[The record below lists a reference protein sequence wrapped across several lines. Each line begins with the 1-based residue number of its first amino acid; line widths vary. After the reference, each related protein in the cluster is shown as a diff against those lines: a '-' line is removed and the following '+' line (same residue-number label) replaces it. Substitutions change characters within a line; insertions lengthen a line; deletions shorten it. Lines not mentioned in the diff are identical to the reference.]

1 MVIEPFNYQKRT
13 NIEEHNQIVDKL
25 NEVVDA
31 VNNIDPNPSEFEQR
45 IDALE
50 LSAIN
55 QQNAIEGIHTRDA
68 LQDTAIQRAE
78 DNVSQLER
86 NVAGVNEN
94 VSGLTGRVGQLETDT
109 TNLDGRVTDLNG
121 RLTTLAGNQTALEG
135 RVDSINTEVGQLSTE
150 VGGLETGKVDK
161 DQGVANAGK
170 YLKVSNEGTIVYEA
184 NGLYGGEWKLLT
196 TVVYT
201 GGTVTSPENITFVEG
216 EPVYIP
222 PTASYLLVG
231 RLRPQAD
238 PDFEMMG
245 RASNAPSVMPLRA
258 EVDKW
263 SANADGNIPLRISV
277 GMEYATAND
286 RYVDIYYKDLNMG
299 SLYIG
304 FGESYAMKA
313 QKLYINFYSAFT
325 IDSLDTDVEGSFN
338 TPSTS
343 WDATKRLATVTIRF
357 TQTSLGSSIP
367 NAYELYPYIFT
378 ASNIEVHLHDSTGNE
393 LESHIRRF
401 SMFGSNYTDGTAN
414 SIELMATLYIPSGTP
429 DFSQKITMRA
439 LLFQIANCEINYPNY

>member
-150 VGGLETGKVDK
+150 VGGLETGKVNVA
-161 DQGVANAGK
+161 QGAENNGK
-170 YLKVSNEGTIVYEA
+170 YLG
-184 NGLYGGEWKLLT
+184 
-196 TVVYT
+196 
-201 GGTVTSPENITFVEG
+201 
-216 EPVYIP
+216 
-222 PTASYLLVG
+222 VG
-231 RLRPQAD
+231 
-238 PDFEMMG
+238 
-245 RASNAPSVMPLRA
+245 
-258 EVDKW
+258 
-263 SANADGNIPLRISV
+263 ADGNVTLKDIVIPEGKSYKMTYSNAFTSVGISTPTTTTTIDGTEGYLFTVTHSLPSRIRTGAVVKMTLGDITYYASRISV
-277 GMEYATAND
+277 NGVNGTTMSD
-286 RYVDIYYKDLNMG
+286 VGI
-299 SLYIG
+299 LYNID
-304 FGESYAMKA
+304 
-313 QKLYINFYSAFT
+313 FT
-325 IDSLDTDVEGSFN
+325 
-338 TPSTS
+338 
-343 WDATKRLATVTIRF
+343 
-357 TQTSLGSSIP
+357 GSSV
-367 NAYELYPYIFT
+367 
-378 ASNIEVHLHDSTGNE
+378 NIAIWVP
-393 LESHIRRF
+393 
-401 SMFGSNYTDGTAN
+401 
-414 SIELMATLYIPSGTP
+414 ATLVGGAT
-429 DFSQKITMRA
+429 
-439 LLFQIANCEINYPNY
+439 LLSVYFNEYTWNLGAVA